1 MEGDI
6 AWGISTSGASAN
18 VLQALVSARDRGLRT
33 IGMTGSGDSRMA
45 EVSEVLITVDAS
57 DTARIQECH
66 ITMGHIIIELVDYQL
81 FQRLV
86 TQ

>member
-1 MEGDI
+1 
-6 AWGISTSGASAN
+6 
-18 VLQALVSARDRGLRT
+18 
-33 IGMTGSGDSRMA
+33 
-45 EVSEVLITVDAS
+45 VLITVDAS

-86 TQ
+86 GQ